1 MTATEYIFAA
11 AMTVLIVWLVA
22 EVSIAGALE
31 GPRSV
36 QREASKNSV
45 LCAENRRPG

>member
-11 AMTVLIVWLVA
+11 AMTLLIVWLVA
-22 EVSIAGALE
+22 EISVAGALK

-36 QREASKNSV
+36 RRDAI
-45 LCAENRRPG
+45 NRRK